1 MLPGVISAIVIAS
14 LLGVGSLY
22 LGHHHKKR
30 KNSKSKRTT
39 YTLETNEPKT
49 QETHTL
55 LNGEVIPTNPLES
68 YEEYK
73 KKKDPETRRKELLKN
88 NNILYID
95 YDGKSHENIN
105 DDEFI
110 LDGGLRKTRMR
121 NHHARRRNKKTLKKG
136 KKN

>member
-30 KNSKSKRTT
+30 KHSKSKRTT

-55 LNGEVIPTNPLES
+55 LNGEVIHTNPLES

-73 KKKDPETRRKELLKN
+73 KKKDPEARRKELLKN
-88 NNILYID
+88 NILYID
-95 YDGKSHENIN
+95 NDGKSHLNIY
-105 DDEFI
+105 DDEFT

-121 NHHARRRNKKTLKKG
+121 NHHPRRRNKKTLKKE